1 MAETRVPPLRRLEG
15 RVALITGTSG
25 GQGRAAASRFAAE
38 GATVVGC
45 GRNVEAAAETVELV
59 RAAGGEIHSTAPV
72 DLGDVSQV
80 EAWIEDAATRFGG
93 IDILYNN
100 AADFVFGLIS
110 EMSDEDWHF
119 TLRNELDVVFYACR
133 AAWPHLKR
141 SPHAVIINVASI
153 TGMVAFRPGI
163 GTGAHAATKGGV
175 IGLTRE
181 LANEGAPDGIRVN
194 TLSPGYI
201 RIESR
206 GELWDQMRDQ
216 FLSKQMLKRVGVP
229 EDIAGVAAFLASD
242 DAAFMTGANVVV
254 DAGVTA
260 SD

>member
-1 MAETRVPPLRRLEG
+1 M
-15 RVALITGTSG
+15 
-25 GQGRAAASRFAAE
+25 
-38 GATVVGC
+38 
-45 GRNVEAAAETVELV
+45 V

-163 GTGAHAATKGGV
+163 GTGAQPATKGGV

-194 TLSPGYI
+194 TLSPATSGLNRGASCGI
-201 RIESR
+201 RCEISSSQSRCSSESACR
-206 GELWDQMRDQ
+206 RTSQAWRRSLRQTTRR
-216 FLSKQMLKRVGVP
+216 S
-229 EDIAGVAAFLASD
+229 
-242 DAAFMTGANVVV
+242 
-254 DAGVTA
+254 
-260 SD
+260 